1 MDFRTWYFV
10 LRGGKDTS
18 VLRRV
23 FGPKR
28 QEVRWCCIKMSD
40 EERRIFP
47 PQANRSNQI
56 TQNVMH
62 GKSVNH
68 VREEKYTGPE
78 GFGRCNEG
86 AKPRA
91 DQGKDGKIILE
102 LIINK

>member
-1 MDFRTWYFV
+1 MYFRTWYFI

-28 QEVRWCCIKMSD
+28 QEVRWSCTKVPD
-40 EERRIFP
+40 EESRNFS
-47 PQANRSNQI
+47 PQANESNQI
-56 TQNVMH
+56 KQNVTY
-62 GKSVNH
+62 GERVNH

-86 AKPRA
+86 TKPGA
-91 DQGKDGKIILE
+91 DQGKDGKIILG